1 MEIFEFIGEIE
12 KAYRWLRE
20 EKKKTRGGRDSYFFI
35 IYFSS
40 DSIISKF
47 NN

>member
-1 MEIFEFIGEIE
+1 MEIFEFIGKIE
-12 KAYRWLRE
+12 KEYRWLRE
-20 EKKKTRGGRDSYFFI
+20 EKKKRGRRESYIFI

-40 DSIISKF
+40 DNIISKF